1 MGSFFFLIVDTQLF
15 QHQLYQ
21 LFKMLC
27 SLLHYH
33 CPLVKSQLTVFV
45 CIYLWALYFI
55 PLVYLSLLLQTPQC
69 LHCHIFIAILKVG
82 GVSLLTIFFSAV
94 LALLSLAFPYKLC
107 DTFVNIHSMT
117 SGTFIWMRFFTG
129 IALNQ
134 WINSERT
141 GILTF
146 WIF

>member
-1 MGSFFFLIVDTQLF
+1 MVCVNHQYSLF
-15 QHQLYQ
+15 PYMNILYYLLKRL
-21 LFKMLC
+21 LFSHKTAF
-27 SLLHYH
+27 SL
-33 CPLVKSQLTVFV
+33 VSKQLTKYM

-69 LHCHIFIAILKVG
+69 LHCRIFIAILKVG

-94 LALLSLAFPYKLC
+94 LALLSLAFLYKLC

-134 WINSERT
+134 
-141 GILTF
+141 
-146 WIF
+146 